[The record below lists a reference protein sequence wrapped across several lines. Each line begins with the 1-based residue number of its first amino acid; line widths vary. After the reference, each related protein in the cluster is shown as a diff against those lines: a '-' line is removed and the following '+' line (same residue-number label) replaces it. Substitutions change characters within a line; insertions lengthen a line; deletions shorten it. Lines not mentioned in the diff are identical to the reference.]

1 MEVAGWAGALL
12 ILSAYLMVT
21 TGRVTGQSLLFQAMN
36 LGGAAGFVVNG
47 WWHGAIP
54 SAALNILWFAIAA
67 FALVRIWTRRS
78 STSAM

>member
-1 MEVAGWAGALL
+1 
-12 ILSAYLMVT
+12 MVT
-21 TGRVTGQSLLFQAMN
+21 TGRVTGQSVLFQGMN
-36 LGGAAGFVVNG
+36 LAGAAGFVVNG

-54 SAALNILWFAIAA
+54 SAALNILWFGIAA

>member
-21 TGRVTGQSLLFQAMN
+21 TGRVTGQSVLFQAMN

-47 WWHGAIP
+47 
-54 SAALNILWFAIAA
+54 
-67 FALVRIWTRRS
+67 
-78 STSAM
+78 